1 MRWVMLLKPKLMPQ
15 REGGGNKWHLTV
27 TRNQSLVN
35 LVRSNIRIVSTCMS
49 EVSWAFLILVELQTN
64 LPLFHKEIKKWKVLL
79 ESCTGQKRKT
89 PLWCYNPT
97 SCYLWHWE
105 GFKIPTLLTGGPKLK
120 GHSQTWTVFWR
131 SSPFST
137 DRLHQAFGVQIEERG
152 HETPGKE
159 GKLESSTLATKP

>member
-1 MRWVMLLKPKLMPQ
+1 MKSAPGKLH
-15 REGGGNKWHLTV
+15 RK
-27 TRNQSLVN
+27 
-35 LVRSNIRIVSTCMS
+35 
-49 EVSWAFLILVELQTN
+49 
-64 LPLFHKEIKKWKVLL
+64 
-79 ESCTGQKRKT
+79 KRKA

-105 GFKIPTLLTGGPKLK
+105 GFKTPTLLTGGPKLK

-159 GKLESSTLATKP
+159 GKLESSTLATKPSTNLYLIYESKSLQLEVEKFSDGKHNTYPERRRADIFFFFLYRHVTFVNPAVKRVRLGGQKSWV